1 MSEKQILHGKG
12 TWADAETDGLGGADV
27 SSRFFFFFFKL
38 YQIVL
43 GAGEFE
49 FIRIKEGRQSGGP

>member
-27 SSRFFFFFFKL
+27 SSRFFFFFFL
-38 YQIVL
+38 TLQN
-43 GAGEFE
+43 
-49 FIRIKEGRQSGGP
+49 